1 MFCYCRTFNNIFNDI
16 HFKTLKCQNILII
29 CLNVLCIKSLNLDEE
44 LKILSA
50 LILKC
55 IRLDFKE
62 Q

>member
-1 MFCYCRTFNNIFNDI
+1 M
-16 HFKTLKCQNILII
+16 
-29 CLNVLCIKSLNLDEE
+29 VLYIKSLNLDEE
-44 LKILSA
+44 WKILSA